1 MCCKNISHTSFKWP
15 SLFQLITFTCPIL
28 LQIKWQT
35 CQKRRRYFPRVVYK
49 MTSMA
54 PLRSCLNTLEH
65 NNKVSQTKSSTERV
79 SKLQKWWV
87 MMLQETNKER
97 GFLLCIVALWVISRR
112 ISKGHFFYLF
122 FFFKKPHYVQIKASA
137 FAFLCHCWMEK
148 SVHQSTSFKG
158 RRPYLPANSTMACS
172 ALANHNC
179 KTTAKMFSLRLG
191 WGKPEWK
198 SIC

>member
-1 MCCKNISHTSFKWP
+1 MMCCKNISHTSFKWP
-15 SLFQLITFTCPIL
+15 SPFQLITFTCPIL

-35 CQKRRRYFPRVVYK
+35 CQQRRRYFPGVVYK

-54 PLRSCLNTLEH
+54 LLQSCLNTLKH

-79 SKLQKWWV
+79 SKLQKRWV

-97 GFLLCIVALWVISRR
+97 GFLLYIVALWVISRR
-112 ISKGHFFYLF
+112 HSKRSY
-122 FFFKKPHYVQIKASA
+122 FFKKPHYVRIKGSA
-137 FAFLCHCWMEK
+137 FTFLSHCWMEK
-148 SVHQSTSFKG
+148 SVHPSRSFKAQ
-158 RRPYLPANSTMACS
+158 RPYLTANSAMACS
-172 ALANHNC
+172 ALANYNC
-179 KTTAKMFSLRLG
+179 KTTAKTFSLRLF